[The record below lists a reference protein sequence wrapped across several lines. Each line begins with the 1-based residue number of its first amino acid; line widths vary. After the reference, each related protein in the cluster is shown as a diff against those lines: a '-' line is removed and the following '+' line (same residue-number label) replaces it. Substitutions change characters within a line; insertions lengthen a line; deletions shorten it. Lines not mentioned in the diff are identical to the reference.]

1 MDLSDTLDLYLDIGA
16 DWSIRVTLEGI
27 AIPVDGPVEFVVED
41 ADGIQLAAATIGN
54 GVTVESASPDAELL
68 VEIAR
73 ATSATFAEGRHRYAL
88 WVTDVA
94 DKRQAYLHG
103 AIVARQL
110 PEADS

>member
-1 MDLSDTLDLYLDIGA
+1 MDQSDTLDLTVDIGA

-41 ADGIQLAAATIGN
+41 ADGNQLAVAEVDD
-54 GVTVESASPDAELL
+54 GVTVEDASPDAGLL
-68 VEIAR
+68 VELAR
-73 ATSATFAEGRHRYAL
+73 ATTATFAEGRHRYAL

-103 AIVARQL
+103 ALIARRL
-110 PEADS
+110 PEVA